1 MWLNSSVWEYD
12 FEKRKKNN
20 HKESTNIKVQEK
32 KKVIHKKS
40 SRIIKTNIL
49 NLLQCLFVISGTLF
63 FEWFFVSTE
72 RSAIP

>member
-32 KKVIHKKS
+32 KKVITQK
-40 SRIIKTNIL
+40 IQL
-49 NLLQCLFVISGTLF
+49 NHQNEHSKPFTVFICDFRNLVRWVIF
-63 FEWFFVSTE
+63 C
-72 RSAIP
+72 